1 MALSKPCACI
11 SVVTRGSTCIDSAYI
26 SSSVFE
32 LMSASDSMT
41 SMRALSAESL
51 ALASADD
58 DEEDDEDDEAED
70 DRADDDGAAD
80 DVEEEDEESD
90 REKEANGENTA
101 AIVDEDASLPTASG
115 PMRRPR
121 ADSSSSRV
129 SGVNTCARAYKQAH
143 ARKHTYMR
151 QRNPWQTRHGPPNE

>member
-1 MALSKPCACI
+1 MFCMALSRPRACI
-11 SVVTRGSTCIDSAYI
+11 SFVTRGSTCIDNAYI

-51 ALASADD
+51 VLASAEGDDEDDAADD
-58 DEEDDEDDEAED
+58 DETDE
-70 DRADDDGAAD
+70 DGAAD
-80 DVEEEDEESD
+80 EEEDDDESD
-90 REKEANGENTA
+90 RENEANGENTA
-101 AIVDEDASLPTASG
+101 AIVDDDASLATASG

-129 SGVNTCARAYKQAH
+129 SGVNTCAS
-143 ARKHTYMR
+143 T
-151 QRNPWQTRHGPPNE
+151 

>member
-1 MALSKPCACI
+1 MFCMALSRPCACM
-11 SVVTRGSTCIDSAYI
+11 SLVTRGSTCIDNAYI

-51 ALASADD
+51 VLASAEGEDDDD
-58 DEEDDEDDEAED
+58 DEVDD
-70 DRADDDGAAD
+70 DRADDDGTAD
-80 DVEEEDEESD
+80 DEEDDEEEESD
-90 REKEANGENTA
+90 SENEANGENTA
-101 AIVDEDASLPTASG
+101 AIVDDDASLATASG

-129 SGVNTCARAYKQAH
+129 SGVNTCGR
-143 ARKHTYMR
+143 T
-151 QRNPWQTRHGPPNE
+151 